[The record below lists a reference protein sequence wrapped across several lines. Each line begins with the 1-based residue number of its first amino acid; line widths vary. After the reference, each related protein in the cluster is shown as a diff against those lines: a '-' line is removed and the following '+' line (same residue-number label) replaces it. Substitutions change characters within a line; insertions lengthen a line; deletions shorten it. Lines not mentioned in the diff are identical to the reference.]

1 MINWVE
7 WLLKGGRFAAKH
19 QFKYDRG
26 PIAKHQTRPC
36 ETPNQMVKHKNRKPQ
51 CKQSRAYRHWLMTLA
66 LQVWA
71 IIKILISLVNNKIY
85 SNAKETMIKT

>member
-36 ETPNQMVKHKNRKPQ
+36 ETPNQIVKHQTGNHSVNRAVPIDIDWWP
-51 CKQSRAYRHWLMTLA
+51 WLSTTGL
-66 LQVWA
+66 
-71 IIKILISLVNNKIY
+71 
-85 SNAKETMIKT
+85 